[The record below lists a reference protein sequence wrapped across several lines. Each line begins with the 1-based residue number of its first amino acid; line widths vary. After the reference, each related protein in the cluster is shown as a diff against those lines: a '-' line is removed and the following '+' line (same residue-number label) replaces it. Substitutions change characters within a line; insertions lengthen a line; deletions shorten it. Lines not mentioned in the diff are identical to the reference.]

1 VALATAGNTSHVIA
15 RAGLILPLVT
25 RNLQAFVSEPVKPI
39 IDVIVN
45 CPDIGLY
52 VMQSDKGE
60 LVIGGGTDPIPSYRQ
75 GCHFSTFEDVVASL
89 VELFPRFKNLK
100 MLRQWGGAIEFAY
113 DASPI
118 ISATSIAGLLVSTGW
133 YGGFKSIPVGG
144 LTYAHLIATGQP
156 HSLAEAFGLDRFT
169 GLRFLLEAG
178 TVAQR

>member
-1 VALATAGNTSHVIA
+1 
-15 RAGLILPLVT
+15 
-25 RNLQAFVSEPVKPI
+25 
-39 IDVIVN
+39 
-45 CPDIGLY
+45 
-52 VMQSDKGE
+52 MQSDKGE

-75 GCHFSTFEDVVASL
+75 GCHVATFEDVVASL
-89 VELFPRFKNLK
+89 VELFPRFKSLK

-118 ISATSIAGLLVSTGW
+118 ISKTPIDGLHVSTGW

-144 LTYAHLIATGQP
+144 LTYAHLLATGQP
-156 HSLAEAFGLDRFT
+156 HPLAEAFGLDRFT